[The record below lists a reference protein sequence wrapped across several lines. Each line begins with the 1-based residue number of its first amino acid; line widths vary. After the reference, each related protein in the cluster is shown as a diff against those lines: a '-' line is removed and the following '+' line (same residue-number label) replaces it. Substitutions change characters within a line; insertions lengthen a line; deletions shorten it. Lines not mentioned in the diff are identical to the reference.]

1 MHENCPAWCLATV
14 GDLQR
19 QQGCREE
26 SKGYRVLWK
35 LPTKASNFEPIT
47 VITGGSHSVRKTS
60 STRSP
65 IRHSPHSIH
74 SPNTATT
81 RVMLCSLW
89 LHGSGGL
96 LIQPLECLWRGEV
109 GADMLR
115 TAKKTITCKEDGLRR
130 DVDRPFQWK
139 VGDTAGTVHKS
150 KILYAWYFFQVKGPS
165 LGYHSQLLPTPSV
178 TGGLTIKDLGIH
190 SLGPS
195 SPSCS
200 WDWTAHRKPVLL
212 CSTPS
217 FLQGWLSHS
226 QVSQAV
232 QYQLYQKWG
241 NIFGLSYVLL
251 LCLITLFVQNLGKDE
266 GCC

>member
-1 MHENCPAWCLATV
+1 MHENCPAWCLAMV
-14 GDLQR
+14 GNFQR

-35 LPTKASNFEPIT
+35 LQTKACYFEPIT
-47 VITGGSHSVRKTS
+47 VLTGGSHSVRKTS

-81 RVMLCSLW
+81 RAMLCSLW
-89 LHGSGGL
+89 LHRSGL
-96 LIQPLECLWRGEV
+96 LIQPLECLWRAEV

-115 TAKKTITCKEDGLRR
+115 TAKKTITWKEDGLRR
-130 DVDRPFQWK
+130 DVDRLFQWK

-150 KILYAWYFFQVKGPS
+150 TILYARYFFQVKGPS
-165 LGYHSQLLPTPSV
+165 LGHHSQLLSTPSV

-190 SLGPS
+190 SLDPS

-212 CSTPS
+212 CCTPS
-217 FLQGWLSHS
+217 FYRGDCPTHR
-226 QVSQAV
+226 
-232 QYQLYQKWG
+232 
-241 NIFGLSYVLL
+241 
-251 LCLITLFVQNLGKDE
+251 
-266 GCC
+266 